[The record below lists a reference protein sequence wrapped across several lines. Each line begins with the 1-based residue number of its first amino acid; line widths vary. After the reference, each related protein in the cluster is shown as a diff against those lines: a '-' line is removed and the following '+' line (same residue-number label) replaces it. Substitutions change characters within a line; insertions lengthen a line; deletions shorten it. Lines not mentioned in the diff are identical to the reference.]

1 MLKLYTCTQVLTWR
15 QVISMSK
22 TGVDRLVYEDRI
34 KIKATNSR
42 HINK

>member
-1 MLKLYTCTQVLTWR
+1 METGSR
-15 QVISMSK
+15 SK
-22 TGVDRLVYEDRI
+22 IGVDRLVYKDSI